1 MAVSA
6 VQPVKADAPI
16 SAAVLVADLGL
27 EQHARQRGAA
37 GKGKVADRLQA
48 VRQLN
53 IRQAQA
59 AGEGLRLNGGEARR
73 ERDRRQPLT
82 VAERARLD
90 GLHQV
95 ENFIS
100 RALVRRGQH
109 LPTVLGDEAAV
120 VGLEIPAA
128 LDGLKGHEVDAAG
141 QHILGD
147 ATDVKPE
154 GNVRDDG
161 PVAVPA
167 VGRGGASA
175 GEGERCAVASQFGAH
190 ITGREGRRHERE
202 HQAQH
207 KQDAQKFL
215 SHTISPF
222 FNKVGMK
229 KNTIPTP
236 EMASLFA
243 QLFAYCTGFF
253 CAMQDRRS
261 QMGAPVL

>member
-1 MAVSA
+1 MR
-6 VQPVKADAPI
+6 DA
-16 SAAVLVADLGL
+16 LRD
-27 EQHARQRGAA
+27 EHARQRGAA
-37 GKGKVADRLQA
+37 GESKVADRLQA

-82 VAERARLD
+82 VTERARLD

-95 ENFIS
+95 EDLIS
-100 RALVRRGQH
+100 RAPVRRGQH
-109 LPTVLGDEAAV
+109 LPAVYGDEAAV
-120 VGLEIPAA
+120 VGPEIPAA
-128 LDGLKGHEVDAAG
+128 DGLKGDEVDAAG

-147 ATDVKPE
+147 AADLIPE
-154 GNVRDDG
+154 VNVRDGG

-167 VGRGGASA
+167 VGRGNAA
-175 GEGERCAVASQFGAH
+175 AVEGERCAVAFQLGSH
-190 ITGREGRRHERE
+190 SVCREGRRHERE